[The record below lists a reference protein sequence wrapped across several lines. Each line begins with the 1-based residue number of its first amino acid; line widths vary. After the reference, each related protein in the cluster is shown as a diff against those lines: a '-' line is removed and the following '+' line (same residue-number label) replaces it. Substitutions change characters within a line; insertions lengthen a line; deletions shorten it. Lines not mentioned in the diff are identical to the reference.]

1 MDYLTYAY
9 LQRGR
14 TNDAQQVVVSLKDM
28 GPLIGKDF
36 KVGYAA
42 TVMPIRLSME
52 EHKWDAA
59 AVLQPLPESPPNISA
74 LVYWARAEAK
84 SRSGHPK
91 DADADIAEL
100 RKCQQRLQEA
110 GSAYWATQTAVLTQE
125 AVAWQSAASSHIA
138 EAVKT
143 LRQAA
148 DAEDAVEKLPL
159 TPGPIVPAREQ
170 LGDLLLTLNQPQEAL
185 KEYQA
190 ALVAAP
196 GRRGALTGA
205 VQAADLSGDSQLA
218 GRLREKLLKD

>member
-1 MDYLTYAY
+1 MHRVERTCRCAGQAPVYALEGSIAVTGSLVQWVRDNLGLIRSAAEIETLARTVEDNGGCYFVPAFAGLFAPHWRSDARGVIVGLTGYVN
-9 LQRGR
+9 RGHIAR
-14 TNDAQQVVVSLKDM
+14 
-28 GPLIGKDF
+28 
-36 KVGYAA
+36 
-42 TVMPIRLSME
+42 
-52 EHKWDAA
+52 
-59 AVLQPLPESPPNISA
+59 AVL
-74 LVYWARAEAK
+74 
-84 SRSGHPK
+84 
-91 DADADIAEL
+91 
-100 RKCQQRLQEA
+100 
-110 GSAYWATQTAVLTQE
+110 E
-125 AVAWQSAASSHIA
+125 AVAWQSAASSHID

-170 LGDLLLTLNQPQEAL
+170 LGDLLLNLNQPQEAL